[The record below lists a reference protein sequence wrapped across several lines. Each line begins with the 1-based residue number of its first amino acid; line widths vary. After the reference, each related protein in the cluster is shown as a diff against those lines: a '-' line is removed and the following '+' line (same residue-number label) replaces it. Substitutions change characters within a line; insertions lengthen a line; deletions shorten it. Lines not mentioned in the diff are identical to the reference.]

1 MIPSLPS
8 SCALLSQISL
18 FYLRDCGASPHHD
31 GVLPCAASLGVSLPL
46 PCQRASSPSLWNVSL
61 FSPLCCFCLGASCP
75 DLYLSPSCASFHLPL
90 YTASSWEDSLYC
102 LRTAALKPTVKSM
115 WAKGSQALSVYFR
128 MKEAEKKIQTNKKNH
143 RASTA
148 LYPYNPQSAV
158 LEEKWSSFTPRST
171 AKQQHLSQD
180 APLDRR

>member
-1 MIPSLPS
+1 MTAAPLLIMMESFLVP
-8 SCALLSQISL
+8 LLSVSL
-18 FYLRDCGASPHHD
+18 FHFPVRERVPLLFGMFLSF
-31 GVLPCAASLGVSLPL
+31 LPCAASVSVPLVPICISHLPVL
-46 PCQRASSPSLWNVSL
+46 LFTFLFIQPVVERILFTVSVLQLWNQQWN
-61 FSPLCCFCLGASCP
+61 LCEQRGHKHCLCILG
-75 DLYLSPSCASFHLPL
+75 
-90 YTASSWEDSLYC
+90 W
-102 LRTAALKPTVKSM
+102 
-115 WAKGSQALSVYFR
+115 
-128 MKEAEKKIQTNKKNH
+128 KKQKKNTNKQKNH